1 MQWLR
6 RFRLQQDYK
15 NNFKTRKRKAGAS
28 LFLVFYKSNI
38 MKKRLLFILSV
49 IILVTACEKSTD
61 SPETDPLA
69 EFRRELLENVTNNII
84 IPTHENLQNKVEIL
98 SNKALDFS
106 SDPTLLNLSELR
118 DAWVNAYMSWQSVE
132 MFAIGKAEEISYVSS
147 MNTYPCNPT
156 QINNNLLSQSY
167 DLNQANFPSW
177 TAQGFPALDYMLYGL
192 DADSNMVLNYY
203 QGTDATKYL
212 TYLNDIISQMKINTD
227 LVLQYWQTNKESFIS
242 SDGNTSTSSLNL
254 LTNDFIYYYEK
265 GLRANKIG
273 IPCGVWNGFQVY
285 EIGIE
290 AYYRQDI
297 SKKLALESL
306 NACKDFFM
314 GKGIN
319 SEIFG
324 VSYNDFL
331 SANGDEGLSA
341 DIINALS
348 EAEMEINNLDNNFR
362 IQLMQDNL
370 PMLDAYD
377 ELQDV
382 VVLLKVNMLYSLN
395 ITVDYQ
401 DSDGD

>member
-1 MQWLR
+1 
-6 RFRLQQDYK
+6 
-15 NNFKTRKRKAGAS
+15 
-28 LFLVFYKSNI
+28 
-38 MKKRLLFILSV
+38 MKKKLLFILSI
-49 IILVTACEKSTD
+49 IILVSACEKSTD
-61 SPETDPLA
+61 TETDPLA
-69 EFRRELLENVTNNII
+69 EYRSEFLENITNNII
-84 IPTHENLQNKVEIL
+84 IPAHENLQDKVEIL
-98 SNKALDFS
+98 SDKALDFS
-106 SDPTLLNLSELR
+106 SDPTLLALSELR
-118 DAWVNAYMSWQSVE
+118 DAWVKAYMSWQSVE
-132 MFAIGKAEEISYVSS
+132 MFAIGKAEEIDYVKS
-147 MNTYPCNPT
+147 MNTYPCSPVL
-156 QINNNLLSQSY
+156 INNNLESQSY
-167 DLNQANFPSW
+167 DLNQSNYNSW
-177 TAQGFPALDYMLYGL
+177 KVQGFPALDYMLYGL

-203 QGTDATKYL
+203 QGMGATKYA
-212 TYLNDIISQMKINTD
+212 TYLNDIIYQMKMNTD

-273 IPCGVWNGFQVY
+273 IPCGVWNWFEVY

-297 SKKLALESL
+297 SKQLALESL
-306 NACKDFFM
+306 NACKGFFM

-324 VSYNDFL
+324 FSYDDFL
-331 SANGDEGLSA
+331 SANGDENLST
-341 DIINALS
+341 DIINGLS
-348 EAEMEINNLDNNFR
+348 EAEIEINKLDNNFR
-362 IQLMQDNL
+362 LQLLQDNL